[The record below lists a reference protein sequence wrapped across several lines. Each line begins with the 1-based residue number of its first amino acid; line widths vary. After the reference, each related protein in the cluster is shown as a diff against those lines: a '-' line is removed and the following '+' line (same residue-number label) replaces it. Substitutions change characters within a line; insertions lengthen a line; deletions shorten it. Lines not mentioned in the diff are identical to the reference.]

1 MDTRRALVLTGGG
14 MGGTAWE
21 TGLLIG
27 LMEHGVDLAA
37 ADLIVGTS
45 AGSVTGAQLAC
56 DHDLREAAEGLKAM
70 AVSTPI
76 EISLDDLQEVGGAQQ
91 VDDESDHDRMLR
103 FGQIALAADP
113 FPEEVMLMGFA
124 RYAEGPFPEN
134 YTCTA
139 IDCETGELTVW
150 DAKSGAPLDHAV
162 ASSCGAP
169 GIFPAI
175 TINGR
180 RYYDGGVCSA
190 TNAQLAI
197 GYDKVLVVHMMIV
210 LPDPAGGG
218 KAVYA
223 PDAFPAEHDLLVKS
237 GAAVE
242 VIDPSHVVTEAIG
255 INLMDPSSLPTIID
269 AGIAQGEELAP
280 RIAAFWN

>member
-1 MDTRRALVLTGGG
+1 MSTSRALILTGGG
-14 MGGTAWE
+14 MGGAAWE

-37 ADLIVGTS
+37 ADLIVVTS

-56 DHDLREAAEGLKAM
+56 GHDLWAAAEGLKSMTA
-70 AVSTPI
+70 AAPD
-76 EISLDDLQEVGGAQQ
+76 ISLDDLQEVGGAQN
-91 VDDESDHDRMLR
+91 VDDASDHDRMLR

-113 FPEEVMLMGFA
+113 FPEEMMLLGFA
-124 RYAEGPFPEN
+124 AYADEPFPEN
-134 YTCTA
+134 YACTA
-139 IDCETGELTVW
+139 IDCESGELTVW
-150 DAKSGAPLDHAV
+150 DAKSGAPLDRAV

-190 TNAQLAI
+190 TNAQLAV

-223 PDAFPAEHDLLVKS
+223 HDAFPAELDLLVNS
-237 GAAVE
+237 GAQVE
-242 VIDPSHVVTEAIG
+242 VIDPSDTVTRAIG
-255 INLMDPSSLPTIID
+255 INLMDPASLPTIID
-269 AGIAQGEELAP
+269 AGIAQGAALAP
-280 RIAAFWN
+280 KIAAFWN